1 MSQAQGPGTGSDR
14 PSATDVL
21 LGWASKVPAPARRP
35 STGRGWGVRLGLVLL
50 VVVGLAL
57 ASAVAVRVLV
67 RDPAPATDA
76 LPSRGS
82 APTGDAGARGTGAND
97 AGRADPGRTDPG
109 IHVQVTPRPDGTL
122 DVVEQIRFL
131 GSSTGLQVALP
142 EAKGVVAGALPTGT
156 RITALEVLSDGHRL
170 PQQAAIS
177 TGGRV
182 LLPNA
187 PLSVELRYRL
197 EGAATVSTPST
208 PGRAL
213 VLLPPIAVDDSLKR
227 LPVVV
232 EVSGAGVRNLV
243 CPGLD
248 ADDQLCG
255 RKAGSGWRT
264 TFLPLHATAVLA
276 QLDLTSY

>member
-1 MSQAQGPGTGSDR
+1 MSQAQGPGTGSGR
-14 PSATDVL
+14 SSATDIL
-21 LGWASKVPAPARRP
+21 LSWATRVPAPARGP
-35 STGRGWGVRLGLVLL
+35 STRRGWGVRVGLALL
-50 VVVGLAL
+50 VVAGLAL

-67 RDPAPATDA
+67 RDTTPGATA
-76 LPSRGS
+76 LPSRASTPDGP
-82 APTGDAGARGTGAND
+82 AAATDTGRN
-97 AGRADPGRTDPG
+97 DPGRTDPG
-109 IHVQVTPRPDGTL
+109 IHVQVAPRADGTL

-131 GSSTGLQVALP
+131 GASTGLEVALP
-142 EAKGVVAGALPTGT
+142 EVKGVVPGALPTGT
-156 RITALEVLSDGHRL
+156 RITDLEVLSDGHRL
-170 PQQAAIS
+170 PQQAASLS

-187 PLSVELRYRL
+187 PLVVELRYRL

-213 VLLPPIAVDDSLKR
+213 VLLPPIAADDSLKR
-227 LPVVV
+227 LPIVV
-232 EVSGAGVRNLV
+232 EVSGAGVRNLI

-255 RKAGSGWRT
+255 RKTGSGWRT
-264 TFLPLHATAVLA
+264 TFLPPHATAVLA